1 VNIRLPSQSLIL
13 AGESTEVDSLVSRAT
28 MVEAHARGRAVV
40 PVEMTAAVNASLSPQ
55 QSPALFAGSTLYGRS
70 LSRPNSPADLYRSV
84 QRFGA
89 TEPLNAQAHLD
100 VFA

>member
-28 MVEAHARGRAVV
+28 TVEANARGRAVV
-40 PVEMTAAVNASLSPQ
+40 PVEMTASLNASLAPQ
-55 QSPALFAGSTLYGRS
+55 TPAVFTGRTLCGRS
-70 LSRPNSPADLYRSV
+70 LSRPSSPADLYRSV
-84 QRFGA
+84 QRFGV
-89 TEPLNAQAHLD
+89 TEPLTIQAHLD